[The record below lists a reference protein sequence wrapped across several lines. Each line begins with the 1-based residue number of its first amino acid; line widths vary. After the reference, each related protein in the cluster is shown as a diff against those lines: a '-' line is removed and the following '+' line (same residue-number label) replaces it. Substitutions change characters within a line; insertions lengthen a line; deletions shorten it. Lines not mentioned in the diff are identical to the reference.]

1 MSYRPPCL
9 LESRHELDSFAC
21 ASLEQTEWLH
31 RHARQS
37 MASGTTKVLV
47 VTPTDNQRVVADY
60 AWSVAQIESAD
71 ALRRLLK
78 DIKRSM

>member
-1 MSYRPPCL
+1 
-9 LESRHELDSFAC
+9 
-21 ASLEQTEWLH
+21 
-31 RHARQS
+31 